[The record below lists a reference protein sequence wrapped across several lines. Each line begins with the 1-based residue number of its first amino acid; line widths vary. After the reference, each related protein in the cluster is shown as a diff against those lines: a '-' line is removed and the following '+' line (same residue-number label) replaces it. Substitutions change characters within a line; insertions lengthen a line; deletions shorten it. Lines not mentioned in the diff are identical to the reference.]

1 MNYFDDERKII
12 DIFQDCRGLGT
23 CYATFSFRAQRV
35 CNAIIDR
42 RKWRQWVYNAR
53 TSDPPPDFYSEKY
66 GLMMEVMRVD
76 DHAHVNDKGILVNP
90 VNERE
95 SKVQKEIKENFK
107 KNHPELNIDKLDI
120 MVNAVTDLPSREDH
134 NYLFYYENFKR
145 TVEKHISKIP
155 LYRQNHPDK
164 KLIFFVFDE
173 STAYLRVD
181 DKELAQRGPI
191 PLEKFWGVPQCFFA
205 DARFMEVFRGADID
219 FLIWFA
225 PYKMIHGRKR
235 QLPKIVVFDM
245 KKYKFQP
252 LIDYPLEYMVSSEA

>member
-1 MNYFDDERKII
+1 
-12 DIFQDCRGLGT
+12 
-23 CYATFSFRAQRV
+23 
-35 CNAIIDR
+35 
-42 RKWRQWVYNAR
+42 
-53 TSDPPPDFYSEKY
+53 
-66 GLMMEVMRVD
+66 
-76 DHAHVNDKGILVNP
+76 
-90 VNERE
+90 
-95 SKVQKEIKENFK
+95 
-107 KNHPELNIDKLDI
+107 
-120 MVNAVTDLPSREDH
+120 MVNAVTDLPSCEDH

-205 DARFMEVFRGADID
+205 DTRFMEVFRETDID

-235 QLPKIVVFDM
+235 ESLRSC
-245 KKYKFQP
+245 
-252 LIDYPLEYMVSSEA
+252 SSTATKAFNIHRKHILS